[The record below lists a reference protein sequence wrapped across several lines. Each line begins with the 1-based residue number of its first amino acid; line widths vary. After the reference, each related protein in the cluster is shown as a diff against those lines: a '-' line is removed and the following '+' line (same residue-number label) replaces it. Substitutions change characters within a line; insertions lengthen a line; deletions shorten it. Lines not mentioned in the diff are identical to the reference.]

1 MCSYLMYIPS
11 FLLSSFRL
19 FILCLLFS
27 SLLPL
32 HGAERLSWQQ
42 AEQVLHTADSLDA
55 QGVIYRDT
63 AAFQSVIRTYDRP
76 VVRCLKH
83 SDLGKAYYYLGRNYE
98 DYHQRYL
105 SAARCYTRSDQCRIS
120 DPIMRGRVYFCM
132 SYMCSLSGEHTLALN
147 LANKALDCYERVG
160 DSVYY
165 IDGLLNIAQ
174 ISRSAKRYS
183 NADSL
188 LSIVSTFAL
197 DSNTLTRFF
206 EQKGYYY
213 YDIQQYDSALL
224 YFHRSLNVLTCNPDT
239 CYTLHRIMEAHFL
252 LQHMD
257 SAANYAHLVL
267 QSSHSLLRA
276 NACYVLM
283 EEAKQRNDAEAVAE
297 YAHLRAD
304 FQREMVSIRNDRKEG
319 AEYIKQYYAHQSD
332 TGKRALLIFISISFA
347 ISVLFAIVY
356 TYYKR
361 LTRARKEASVKEQQ
375 IQEMKAQ
382 EKQRKQEKRDAIEI
396 TVEKHRLLF
405 AFDSRIW
412 QDDSLLCAKADEHL
426 YNLYTRLYSQ
436 YKIEIQDLKI
446 CLLTLYGAS
455 RPEVAACI
463 CRAVSSV
470 PKLRA
475 NTARKLGTTYPN
487 LCNFLLDY
495 LAT

>member
-1 MCSYLMYIPS
+1 M
-11 FLLSSFRL
+11 FRAL
-19 FILCLLFS
+19 FVIAVAVLCMS
-27 SLLPL
+27 GCRP
-32 HGAERLSWQQ
+32 WQQ
-42 AEQVLHTADSLDA
+42 AEQVLYTADSLDA
-55 QGVIYRDT
+55 HGVIYRDT

-105 SAARCYTRSDQCRIS
+105 SAAKCYTRSDQCHMS
-120 DPIMRGRVYFCM
+120 DPIMRGRVNSCM
-132 SYMCSLSGEHTLALN
+132 AYMCSLSGEHTLALDF
-147 LANKALDCYERVG
+147 AQKALDCYERTENSG
-160 DSVYY
+160 YY
-165 IDGLLNIAQ
+165 IDGLLNIVQ
-174 ISRSAKRYS
+174 LFS
-183 NADSL
+183 NAQMYNSVDSL
-188 LSIVSTFAL
+188 LSIVYTFAL
-197 DSNTLTRFF
+197 DSNTLTRFY

-213 YDIQQYDSALL
+213 YDLQQYDSALQ
-224 YFHRSLNVLTCNPDT
+224 YFHRSLNVLVCNPNKF
-239 CYTLHRIMEAHFL
+239 YTLHCIMEAHFL

-257 SAANYAHLVL
+257 SAANYAHFVL
-267 QSSHSLLRA
+267 QSTHSLLRA

-283 EEAKQRNDAEAVAE
+283 EDAEQRGDAEAVAE

-304 FQREMVSIRNDRKEG
+304 LQKEVGSTRSDREEG
-319 AEYIKQYYAHQSD
+319 AKYIKQYNAHQSNI
-332 TGKRALLIFISISFA
+332 GKRALLIFIGIVFA
-347 ISVLFAIVY
+347 ISVLFAIAY

-361 LTRARKEASVKEQQ
+361 LTRARKEATIKEQQ
-375 IQEMKAQ
+375 IQEMKAK
-382 EKQRKQEKRDAIEI
+382 EKQRKQEKRDVIEI
-396 TVEKHRLLF
+396 TIEKYRLLF

-412 QDDSLLCAKADEHL
+412 QDDSLLCSKADEHL
-426 YNLYTRLYSQ
+426 YNLYTRLHSQ

-475 NTARKLGTTYPN
+475 NTAKKMGTNYPQ
-487 LCNFLLDY
+487 LRNFLLDY

>member
-1 MCSYLMYIPS
+1 M
-11 FLLSSFRL
+11 FRAL
-19 FILCLLFS
+19 FVIAVAVLCMS
-27 SLLPL
+27 GCRP
-32 HGAERLSWQQ
+32 WQQ

-63 AAFQSVIRTYDRP
+63 AAFRSVIRTYDRP

-105 SAARCYTRSDQCRIS
+105 SAARCYTCSDQCHMS
-120 DPIMRGRVYFCM
+120 DPIMRGRVNSCM
-132 SYMCSLSGEHTLALN
+132 AYMCSLSGEHTLALDF
-147 LANKALDCYERVG
+147 AQKALDCYEHPENSG
-160 DSVYY
+160 YY
-165 IDGLLNIAQ
+165 IDGLLNIVQ
-174 ISRSAKRYS
+174 LFS
-183 NADSL
+183 NAQMYNSVDSL
-188 LSIVSTFAL
+188 LSIVYTFAL
-197 DSNTLTRFF
+197 DSNTLTRFY

-213 YDIQQYDSALL
+213 YDLQQYDSALQS
-224 YFHRSLNVLTCNPDT
+224 FHHSLNVLVCNPNKF
-239 CYTLHRIMEAHFL
+239 YTLHCIMEAHFL

-283 EEAKQRNDAEAVAE
+283 EDAEQRGDAEAVAE

-304 FQREMVSIRNDRKEG
+304 LQKEVGSTRSDREEG
-319 AEYIKQYYAHQSD
+319 AKYIKQYNAHQSNI
-332 TGKRALLIFISISFA
+332 GKRALLIFIGIVFA
-347 ISVLFAIVY
+347 ISVLFAIAY

-361 LTRARKEASVKEQQ
+361 LTRARKEATIKEQQ
-375 IQEMKAQ
+375 IQEMKAK

-396 TVEKHRLLF
+396 TIEKYRLLF

-412 QDDSLLCAKADEHL
+412 QDDSLLCSKADEHL
-426 YNLYTRLYSQ
+426 YNLYTRLHSQ

-475 NTARKLGTTYPN
+475 NTAKKMGTNYPQ
-487 LCNFLLDY
+487 LRNFLLDY